1 MLQLVNQDGKR
12 RDIFD
17 ASMSKLKKG
26 LNFYGGREKEYPALP
41 LFSFSSLAAVT
52 NNFSDANVLGKGGFG
67 PVYKVSFC

>member
-12 RDIFD
+12 QGIFD

-26 LNFYGGREKEYPALP
+26 LNFYGERETEYPALP

-67 PVYKVSFC
+67 SVYSVC